1 MDFKSKKAIYLQI
14 ADYVCEQIL
23 TKQWN
28 EQQKIPSIRELAVNM
43 EVNPNTVVRSYA
55 YLEEQGVI
63 EMKRGVGYFI
73 APSALKKVIKVLRTE
88 FINEDLPQVFK
99 TMRLLEMDFDELK
112 NLFGSKT

>member
-23 TKQWN
+23 TKQWS
-28 EQQKIPSIRELAVNM
+28 EQQKIPSIRELAVSM

-55 YLEEQGVI
+55 FLEDQGVI

-73 APSALKKVIKVLRTE
+73 APKALKKVIDLLRAE

-99 TMRLLEMDFDELK
+99 TMRLLEIDFGELK
-112 NLFGSKT
+112 QLYGSK